1 MEKISASENLSATKS
16 DMSTGPDKAFTRIL
30 LKLSG
35 EVLAG
40 KEKSGFDFQVI
51 KSLVAQV
58 AEIVEMGT
66 EVVLVIGG
74 GNIFRGQAAAEEG
87 MDRVTADYM
96 GMMAT
101 IINGHALQ
109 DFLEQAGLVTR
120 LQTAIEIKSVA
131 EPFIRRKAFRHL
143 EKKRVVIMAGGTGN
157 PYFTTDTTAALR
169 AIELKCDIIFKATKV
184 DGIYDDDPVKN
195 EQAKRFEHLSYIE
208 AIQRQLK
215 VMDMTA
221 FSLCMDNNMPI
232 QVFDIQAKDNLK
244 NAVLGR
250 SVGTLV
256 NDTEG
261 FTFYER

>member
-1 MEKISASENLSATKS
+1 MSAETPGQPYK
-16 DMSTGPDKAFTRIL
+16 RIL

-40 KEKSGFDFQVI
+40 SHKSGFDFQVI

-58 AEIVEMGT
+58 AEIVELGI

-169 AIELKCDIIFKATKV
+169 AVELNADIIFKATKV
-184 DGIYDDDPVKN
+184 DGIYEEDPVKN
-195 EQAKRFEHLSYIE
+195 PDARRYSKISYIE
-208 AIQRQLK
+208 AIQKQLK

-221 FSLCMDNNMPI
+221 FSLCMDNSMPI
-232 QVFDIQAKDNLK
+232 QVFDINAEYNLK
-244 NAVLGR
+244 RAVQGED
-250 SVGTLV
+250 VGTLV
-256 NDTEG
+256 SDQEG
-261 FTFYER
+261 CEYYEC

>member
-1 MEKISASENLSATKS
+1 
-16 DMSTGPDKAFTRIL
+16 MSTGTSGQPYKRIL

-40 KEKSGFDFQVI
+40 SQKSGFDFKVI

-58 AEIVEMGT
+58 AEIVELGT

-169 AIELKCDIIFKATKV
+169 AVELNADIIFKATKV
-184 DGIYDDDPVKN
+184 DGIYEEDPVKN
-195 EQAKRFEHLSYIE
+195 PKARRYSKISYIE
-208 AIQRQLK
+208 AIQKQLK

-221 FSLCMDNNMPI
+221 FSLCMDNSMPI
-232 QVFDIQAKDNLK
+232 QVFDINAEDNLK
-244 NAVLGR
+244 RAVQGED
-250 SVGTLV
+250 VGTLV
-256 NDTEG
+256 SDQEG
-261 FTFYER
+261 CEYYER

>member
-1 MEKISASENLSATKS
+1 
-16 DMSTGPDKAFTRIL
+16 MSTGTSGQPFKRIL

-40 KEKSGFDFQVI
+40 SQKSGFDFQVI
-51 KSLVAQV
+51 KSLVSQV
-58 AEIVEMGT
+58 AEIVELGT

-74 GNIFRGQAAAEEG
+74 GNIFRGQAAADEG

-169 AIELKCDIIFKATKV
+169 AVELNADIIFKATKV
-184 DGIYDDDPVKN
+184 DGIYEEDPVKN
-195 EQAKRFEHLSYIE
+195 PHARRYSKISYIE
-208 AIQRQLK
+208 AIQKQLK

-221 FSLCMDNNMPI
+221 FSLCMDNSMPI
-232 QVFDIQAKDNLK
+232 QVFDINAKDNLK
-244 NAVLGR
+244 RAVQGDD
-250 SVGTLV
+250 VGTLV
-256 NDTEG
+256 SDEEG
-261 FTFYER
+261 CEYYER

>member
-1 MEKISASENLSATKS
+1 
-16 DMSTGPDKAFTRIL
+16 MSTGTSGQPYKRIL

-40 KEKSGFDFQVI
+40 SQKSGFDFQVI

-58 AEIVEMGT
+58 AEIVELGT

-169 AIELKCDIIFKATKV
+169 AVELNADIIFKATKV
-184 DGIYDDDPVKN
+184 DGIYEEDPVKN
-195 EQAKRFEHLSYIE
+195 PQARRYSKISYIE
-208 AIQRQLK
+208 AIQKQLK

-221 FSLCMDNNMPI
+221 FSLCMDNSMPI
-232 QVFDIQAKDNLK
+232 QVFDINAKDNLK
-244 NAVLGR
+244 RAVQGDD
-250 SVGTLV
+250 VGTLV
-256 NDTEG
+256 SDQEG
-261 FTFYER
+261 CEYYER

>member
-1 MEKISASENLSATKS
+1 MSAETPGQPYK
-16 DMSTGPDKAFTRIL
+16 RIL

-40 KEKSGFDFQVI
+40 SQKSGFDFQVI

-58 AEIVEMGT
+58 AEIVELGI

-169 AIELKCDIIFKATKV
+169 AVELNADIIFKATKV
-184 DGIYDDDPVKN
+184 DGIYEEDPVKN
-195 EQAKRFEHLSYIE
+195 PDARRYSKISYIE
-208 AIQRQLK
+208 AIQKQLK

-221 FSLCMDNNMPI
+221 FSLCMDNSMPI
-232 QVFDIQAKDNLK
+232 QVFDINAKYNLK
-244 NAVLGR
+244 RAVQGED
-250 SVGTLV
+250 VGTLV
-256 NDTEG
+256 SEQEG
-261 FTFYER
+261 CEYYEC